1 MSSTIVMRW
10 PAVIGAVLV
19 ACLVELTHTPA
30 AEDEP
35 ADQASDREAAE
46 VSLQYYPLDAPAGM
60 SQAAVVQGR
69 PLVHTRQLLPLDRE
83 GKLVGTDSIDM
94 QVEQVLNNLDAV
106 LRSAGSSLGRL
117 VRLNV
122 YAIAPTTID
131 RVREQLT
138 GRIEPAVRPT
148 ITSVLT
154 PMPHRDALVAVDAV
168 SVASDAGGVVSLDRC
183 EAVAGNK
190 DCADAAVLPP
200 GGVAYL
206 SGVPAE
212 GGLTISAVDKSM
224 ATLWKTLDEF
234 NLSPAHVVQLK
245 VFLRPAS
252 SADDVRN
259 ALKKYFPQ
267 QMTPPV
273 VFVEWLASPPVE
285 IELVAQLPVTD
296 RSAPVIQYYNPPEVR
311 PMQIFSRVALV
322 RTDRQIYTSSLL
334 ARTAGSGQD
343 QALDVFDQLQAILA
357 QTGSDLRHMAK
368 ATYYVRDDDSARG
381 MDRARLWLYD
391 QDRPPA
397 ASKCMVHG
405 VGQSGRT
412 LTMDMIAVG
421 IPK

>member
-1 MSSTIVMRW
+1 M
-10 PAVIGAVLV
+10 
-19 ACLVELTHTPA
+19 ACLVGLANCPA
-30 AEDEP
+30 AEDKLAGE
-35 ADQASDREAAE
+35 ASGKEAAGAS
-46 VSLQYYPLDAPAGM
+46 VQYFPLDAPAGM
-60 SQAAVVQGR
+60 SQAVVVQGQ

-83 GKLVGTDSIDM
+83 GKLVGVDSVDKQI
-94 QVEQVLNNLDAV
+94 EQVLNNLDAV
-106 LRSAGSSLGRL
+106 LSTAGSSLGQL

-122 YAIAPTTID
+122 YAIAPTTVD

-138 GRIEPAVRPT
+138 GRLETAAGPT
-148 ITSVLT
+148 ITAVLT

-168 SVASDAGGVVSLDRC
+168 AVAADQGQAVALERC
-183 EAVAGNK
+183 EAVDGDK
-190 DCADAAVLPP
+190 DCADAAVLPR

-206 SGVPAE
+206 SGVPSE
-212 GGLTISAVDKSM
+212 GGLTMSAVDKSM
-224 ATLWKTLDEF
+224 SALWKTLDEF
-234 NLSPAHVVQLK
+234 NLSPAQVVQLK

-252 SADDVRN
+252 SADEVLRE
-259 ALKKYFPQ
+259 LHKYVPD

-273 VFVEWLASPPVE
+273 VFVEWLAPPPVE

-296 RSAPVIQYYNPPEVR
+296 QSAPSVQYYNPPEVR

-322 RTDRQIYTSSLL
+322 RTQRQIYVSSLF
-334 ARTAGSGQD
+334 ARKAGGGQD

-368 ATYYVRDDDSARG
+368 ATYYVCDDDSARG

-412 LTMDMIAVG
+412 LTMDMIAVD